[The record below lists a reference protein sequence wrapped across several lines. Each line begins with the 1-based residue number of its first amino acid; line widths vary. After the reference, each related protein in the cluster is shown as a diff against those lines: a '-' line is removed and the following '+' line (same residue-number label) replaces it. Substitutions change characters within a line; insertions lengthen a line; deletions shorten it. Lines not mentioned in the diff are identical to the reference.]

1 MVFEGQECTLEI
13 LLEYSRANNFLTL
26 LSLWTSLS
34 IVLAHILIIGSTK
47 TDYTLFSF
55 MAYIDTNE
63 HRLLRNLRSKVKSP
77 QISSEFCVNLP
88 QNVDVDSI
96 IVFLNGFTRNKLGDN
111 WAISVNLV
119 FKSGV
124 QMFLLN

>member
-1 MVFEGQECTLEI
+1 MVFKGQESTLEI
-13 LLEYSRANNFLTL
+13 LLEYSRANDFLTF

-34 IVLAHILIIGSTK
+34 IVFTHILIIGCTK

-63 HRLLRNLRSKVKSP
+63 HRLLRNLRSKIKSP
-77 QISSEFCVNLP
+77 QISSKLCVDLP
-88 QNVDVDSI
+88 QNIDIDSI
-96 IVFLNGFTRNKLGDN
+96 IVFLNGLAGNKLGDN
-111 WAISVNLV
+111 WTISVDLV